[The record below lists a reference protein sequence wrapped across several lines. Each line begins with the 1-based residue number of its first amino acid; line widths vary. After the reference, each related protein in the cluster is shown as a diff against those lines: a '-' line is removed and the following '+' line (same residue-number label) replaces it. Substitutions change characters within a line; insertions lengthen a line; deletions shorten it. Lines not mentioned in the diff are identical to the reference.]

1 MHAKL
6 NGQTID
12 KRKSVDSST
21 IGEPAG
27 PVVNHHLHANGNNF
41 NSGGGVVTIKK
52 GGRVPS
58 RKLEPIAAPQ
68 QEATT
73 NAKAATKV
81 SPFLAGEN
89 ASLAISNMSLGL
101 PVAARP
107 APNHNHHQ

>member
-1 MHAKL
+1 MVHAKL
-6 NGQTID
+6 NGQTIE

-21 IGEPAG
+21 IGEPTG
-27 PVVNHHLHANGNNF
+27 PVVNHMHVNSNNF

-68 QEATT
+68 QESPT
-73 NAKAATKV
+73 KVATKV

-89 ASLAISNMSLGL
+89 ASIAISNMSLGL

-107 APNHNHHQ
+107 AANHNHH